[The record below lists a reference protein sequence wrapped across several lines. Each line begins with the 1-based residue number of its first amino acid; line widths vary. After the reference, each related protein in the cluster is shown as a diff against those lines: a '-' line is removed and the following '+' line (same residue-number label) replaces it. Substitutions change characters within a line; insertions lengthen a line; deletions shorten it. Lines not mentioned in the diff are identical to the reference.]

1 MTRYDNAQ
9 FEPPAPIAQVS
20 LRNPDTRSTIS
31 DVPMLLDTGA
41 DVSLVPAATLE
52 SLKLAASEDILYEL
66 LSFDGKI
73 SFAPVVQLELVFCNR
88 IFRGQ
93 YLVIDRECGILS
105 RNVINA
111 VSLIFD
117 GPNLTWKEKRNG

>member
-1 MTRYDNAQ
+1 MTRYDKAQ

-52 SLKLAASEDILYEL
+52 SLELAASEDILYEL

-93 YLVIDRECGILS
+93 YLANTELSFYICVICGLRGLLYSQNPQTIT
-105 RNVINA
+105 
-111 VSLIFD
+111 F
-117 GPNLTWKEKRNG
+117 